1 MSRYKPT
8 VSVNDLATLCP
19 DIAAEADGWDPT
31 EFKKGSNKRLPWKCK
46 KCGHEWEAMPNART
60 RPNATGCPKC
70 AGNLPL
76 TLQQCRDHAKSKG
89 GSCLST
95 EYSNS
100 KELMTWKCFCSYEW
114 EAYANNVLKKNS
126 WCPKCAGNLPYELS
140 DLHKLAKE
148 RGGKCRSTKYIEKH
162 TKYDWTCSD
171 GHEWSASFHSL
182 CRGDWCP
189 HCKFNYKESPD

>member
-8 VSVNDLATLCP
+8 VGVDDLATLYP

-89 GSCLST
+89 GSC
-95 EYSNS
+95 
-100 KELMTWKCFCSYEW
+100 
-114 EAYANNVLKKNS
+114 
-126 WCPKCAGNLPYELS
+126 
-140 DLHKLAKE
+140 
-148 RGGKCRSTKYIEKH
+148 I
-162 TKYDWTCSD
+162 
-171 GHEWSASFHSL
+171 SL
-182 CRGDWCP
+182 NTAIPR
-189 HCKFNYKESPD
+189 N